1 LRSKSTLRRTRAVQL
16 TIALT
21 MLAVPASAFA
31 LTSTDTSPAQS
42 SDTQSSPLTLRTTP
56 RYVRYGD
63 VTNVAGTAPAAA
75 AGSPVVLE
83 TAPSGASAWHPLAQT
98 RIGAEGDFRFRVTL
112 RHSGVLR
119 VLPAVGEQ
127 SLERPAPTPA
137 PTPAAGA
144 PALSTSALRPVTVA
158 ARLRLSRAAHAV
170 LGGQA
175 VNVGGALLPARSGRW
190 LALEGHSAQGWHT
203 LARTRTGGRGGFRF
217 HLTPGTA
224 VARRL
229 RVQFAGDA
237 ANGRTSGSAGTVT
250 FYQPSVASWYD
261 DGGST
266 ACGYHAGLGVAN
278 RTLPCGTRVQ
288 IRYGGRTV
296 SAVVD
301 DRGPYVGGRDWDLNQ
316 DTAAAL
322 RFSGVGMVW
331 TAA

>member
-1 LRSKSTLRRTRAVQL
+1 LRSKFTLRRTRAVQL

-31 LTSTDTSPAQS
+31 LTSTNTSPAQS
-42 SDTQSSPLTLRTTP
+42 SDTQSSPLILRTTP

-63 VTNVAGTAPAAA
+63 VANVAGTAPAAA

-83 TAPSGASAWHPLAQT
+83 TAPSGDWAWHPLAQT
-98 RIGAEGDFRFRVTL
+98 RIGPEGDFRFRVTL

-127 SLERPAPTPA
+127 SQERPA

-144 PALSTSALRPVTVA
+144 PALSTSAPRPVTVA

-190 LALEGHSAQGWHT
+190 LDLEEHSARGWHT

-217 HLTPGTA
+217 HLAPGSA

-237 ANGRTSGSAGTVT
+237 TNGRTSGSAGTVT
-250 FYQPSVASWYD
+250 VYQPSVASWYD

-278 RTLPCGTRVQ
+278 RTLPCGTKVQ
-288 IRYGGRTV
+288 MRYGGRTV

-322 RFSGVGMVW
+322 GFSGVGMVW
-331 TAA
+331 AAA